1 MPGHVVAVE
10 NHDGKARELQES
22 FHRHFFGFHVSE
34 KVRVFDGNGHFT
46 LGKREAASRFV
57 GDDTFDTIALH
68 ADQPVDAAALRMPHK
83 NGISRFF
90 KYGGQ
95 SIRVDLRVVWRRIGR
110 HLAEELIQRFR
121 ILRECRSVVELRP
134 QSHSKLPEKE
144 AFLGSGGD
152 LSGYRASSGI
162 AATWLIHQIDR
173 HRAGGLTAELK
184 PVPALGSLRSHGRR
198 AASAFQPPDG
208 TDRMSI

>member
-1 MPGHVVAVE
+1 MFSKKSAFLMGT
-10 NHDGKARELQES
+10 D
-22 FHRHFFGFHVSE
+22 
-34 KVRVFDGNGHFT
+34 T

-110 HLAEELIQRFR
+110 HLAEELIQGFR
-121 ILRECRSVVELRP
+121 ILREGRSSIELRP
-134 QSHSKLPEKE
+134 QSHAKLSEKE
-144 AFLGSGGD
+144 AFLGSDGD

-198 AASAFQPPDG
+198 AASALQPPDG

>member
-121 ILRECRSVVELRP
+121 ILREC
-134 QSHSKLPEKE
+134 
-144 AFLGSGGD
+144 
-152 LSGYRASSGI
+152 
-162 AATWLIHQIDR
+162 
-173 HRAGGLTAELK
+173 
-184 PVPALGSLRSHGRR
+184 
-198 AASAFQPPDG
+198 
-208 TDRMSI
+208 